1 MVDSALPTM
10 HNVYDVQAAAMQF
23 REEVGDRDHI
33 LIGPALV
40 YGDDVAFI
48 AIAGT
53 PGYVGTIKLGE
64 YHEGPSPEYA
74 ALFDN
79 VIEIRKGNSFTL
91 EEGRK
96 SRAEFVKA
104 CSLLYRVV
112 EVFDSDKALVQAYV
126 DRFPCAE
133 ADALAREILG

>member
-1 MVDSALPTM
+1 MTDKPNPTM
-10 HNVYDVQAAAMQF
+10 HSVYDMRHAALQF

-33 LIGPALV
+33 LIGPALI
-40 YGDDVAFI
+40 YGEDVAFI

-64 YHEGPSPEYA
+64 YHEGLSPEYA

-96 SRAEFVKA
+96 SHGEFVKA
-104 CSLLYRVV
+104 CTSLYRVI
-112 EVFDSDKALVQAYV
+112 EVFDSDKALVRAYV